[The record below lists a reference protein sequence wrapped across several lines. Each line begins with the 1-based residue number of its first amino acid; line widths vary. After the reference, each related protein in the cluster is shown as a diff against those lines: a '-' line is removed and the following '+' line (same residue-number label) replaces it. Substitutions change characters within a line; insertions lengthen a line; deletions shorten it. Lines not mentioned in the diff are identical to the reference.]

1 MLINSEFM
9 SNENAGEMNK
19 KVSKMDLDF
28 KS

>member
-9 SNENAGEMNK
+9 SSENAREMNK